1 MARFTISAFA
11 DEISPDPLEQVT
23 VLESCGVRHIEL
35 RSIHKTNVLDL
46 SDEQVASFKS
56 LLKSRG
62 MALSAI
68 GSPIGKISTDDPFE
82 PHLKRFERAIH
93 LCEFFETKN
102 IRIFSFYPPASERM
116 NTWRDESFRRMEQL
130 VSKANKAGLVLFHE
144 NEHRIYGET
153 PERVEELLANFQGE
167 TFAAAYDAANFV
179 FGGHCPWDGWI
190 RCRSRVRHLH
200 IKDWVHGE
208 PHGCLAG
215 TGSGRWP
222 EVLAD
227 AVSRG
232 YEGFATMEPHLLG
245 GGPTGGVTGPELFPK
260 AVEAFRKIASS
271 TKAIVN

>member
-46 SDEQVASFKS
+46 SDEQIASFKS

-167 TFAAAYDAANFV
+167 TFAPAYDAANFV
-179 FGGHCPWDGWI
+179 FGGHCPWDEVPLPCPPPAYQGLGSRRAPWLPCWNGI
-190 RCRSRVRHLH
+190 RTLARSAGRCR
-200 IKDWVHGE
+200 
-208 PHGCLAG
+208 
-215 TGSGRWP
+215 
-222 EVLAD
+222 
-227 AVSRG
+227 
-232 YEGFATMEPHLLG
+232 
-245 GGPTGGVTGPELFPK
+245 FP
-260 AVEAFRKIASS
+260 RL
-271 TKAIVN
+271 